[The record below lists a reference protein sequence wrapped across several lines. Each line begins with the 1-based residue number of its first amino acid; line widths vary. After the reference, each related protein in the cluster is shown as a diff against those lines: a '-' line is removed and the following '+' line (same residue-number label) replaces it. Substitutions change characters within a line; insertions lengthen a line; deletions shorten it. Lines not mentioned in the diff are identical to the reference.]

1 MKFSPLVSLLGLLTG
16 TSLYIDGTFVEVEH
30 PFQFSPQHIFALGNS
45 PRLAACDL
53 PPISIMPLGDSITY
67 GTGVE
72 GGYRLGLWNSL
83 LQDDFQ
89 VDFVGSESD
98 GPVNI
103 DPDHEGHPGKTIQ
116 FIRENIRNWLNAHRP
131 DIVLLLIGTNDIL
144 NPQVHDFPNASYR
157 LSALIDQ
164 ITLIAPD
171 TDLLVA
177 SVTPLDD
184 SLANQRVMAF
194 NAEIPGLVDAYARR
208 GRRVYFVDMNWALS
222 LADLGDG
229 IHPNA
234 VGYDKMARVWYDAL
248 SDRLEQHCQNSSN

>member
-1 MKFSPLVSLLGLLTG
+1 
-16 TSLYIDGTFVEVEH
+16 
-30 PFQFSPQHIFALGNS
+30 
-45 PRLAACDL
+45 
-53 PPISIMPLGDSITY
+53 MPLGDSITY

-144 NPQVHDFPNASYR
+144 KPSGARFSQR
-157 LSALIDQ
+157 LLSVKC
-164 ITLIAPD
+164 PD
-171 TDLLVA
+171 
-177 SVTPLDD
+177 
-184 SLANQRVMAF
+184 
-194 NAEIPGLVDAYARR
+194 
-208 GRRVYFVDMNWALS
+208 
-222 LADLGDG
+222 
-229 IHPNA
+229 
-234 VGYDKMARVWYDAL
+234 
-248 SDRLEQHCQNSSN
+248 